1 MEQNF
6 LHGTLRSHLLEAA
19 REDVLKWCAA
29 PNVSIGRFP
38 SDQYWLTIFNSTS
51 RYEITENDARLF
63 LVTFRLARTGTWNY
77 AAVAKVIMD
86 FRQPKY
92 GVADP
97 NNLIESLAKALQE
110 ADARNRSHISAA
122 SKIAVFSWPNLC
134 IFIWDTMARRAA
146 RARRRIELENPGLLS
161 QDDQVILRRGTASY
175 PTYHSACTVHFALEN
190 QRQDFQTA
198 TAGLIDELRRREG
211 PLSRSGNISDEFIAR
226 RLLDKLMFWEGQ
238 YLRTGE
244 LPDHIDCPPSP

>member
-1 MEQNF
+1 MERNF
-6 LHGTLRSHLLEAA
+6 LNGTLRSHLLEIA
-19 REDVLKWCAA
+19 RKDVLKWCAA
-29 PNVSIGRFP
+29 PGVKIGRSP
-38 SDQYWLTIFNSTS
+38 SDQYWLTIFSSTS
-51 RYEITENDARLF
+51 TYEISEDGARLF

-77 AAVAKVIMD
+77 ATVAKIIMN
-86 FRQPKY
+86 FRQPGY
-92 GVADP
+92 RDADP
-97 NNLIESLAKALQE
+97 TCLVGSLAKALQE
-110 ADARNRSHISAA
+110 ADARKRNHISAA

-146 RARRRIELENPGLLS
+146 RARGRIELGNPLS
-161 QDDQVILRRGTASY
+161 QGHHAILNRGTASY

-190 QRQDFQTA
+190 QRPDFKAA

-244 LPDHIDCPPSP
+244 LPHHIDCPPSP